1 MKLAQPFRE
10 LVYYHYEKDGNDYW
24 MFFNE
29 SISEEVDTKVS
40 IPSYP
45 GKNGYAFDA
54 YHNQVKELE
63 VSQEGIALKLAPYET
78 IVWVFTDEKMPATT
92 GEPQK
97 ESERKPIEAEW
108 EVSFAGALAYPTFES
123 VTTLK
128 NGIQALS
135 DLEGYDRAAGT
146 VAYETQLEV
155 NNANPSSAW
164 IWAWFMK
171 SPKSSLT
178 AKALAPK
185 LRRHM
190 FSTRKTASAKART
203 PCASK

>member
-10 LVYYHYEKDGNDYW
+10 MVYYHYEKDGNDYW

-29 SISEEVDTKVS
+29 SISEEVDTTVY

-78 IVWVFTDEKMPATT
+78 IVWVFTDEQMPSTA
-92 GEPQK
+92 GGPQK

-108 EVSFAGALAYPTFES
+108 EVSFAGALAYPSFES
-123 VTTLK
+123 VTTLQ

-135 DLEGYDRAAGT
+135 DLKGYDRAAGT

-155 NNANPSSAW
+155 NDCGS
-164 IWAWFMK
+164 
-171 SPKSSLT
+171 
-178 AKALAPK
+178 
-185 LRRHM
+185 HH
-190 FSTRKTASAKART
+190 RT
-203 PCASK
+203 GFGNGL